1 MDAVTR
7 IERTLSASLDR
18 VAPLDGA
25 PPLDTPCHLDT
36 KNPCG
41 PPLLGAAMRQAVF
54 PRGARIR
61 PRLCLAVAAAC
72 GEDDP
77 ADAEGAAAAIEFMH
91 CASLVHDDLP
101 CFDNA
106 DTRRGR
112 PTMHRAY
119 GQPLAVLAGDAL
131 IVLSFQTIA
140 WGTVRSPGRLA
151 PLILTLTDAT
161 RMPSGIAAGQ
171 AWECEPSI
179 DLGQYQ
185 RAKTGALFAAATIAG
200 AAAAGAEPSL
210 WRELGESLGEAYQ
223 VADDIADVLS
233 GEAELGKP
241 AGQDEA
247 LGRPNATLAMG
258 IDGAMRHLEALAAA
272 AADSIPPCPGSSAL
286 KALTLSE
293 ARRLLP
299 KDLSQRAA

>member
-1 MDAVTR
+1 MDAVSR

-18 VAPLDGA
+18 VDCSG
-25 PPLDTPCHLDT
+25 
-36 KNPCG
+36 G
-41 PPLLGAAMRQAVF
+41 PPLLGAAMRHAVF

-72 GEDDP
+72 GEDEP
-77 ADAEGAAAAIEFMH
+77 GSAEGAAAAIEFMH

-101 CFDNA
+101 AFDNA

-112 PTMHRAY
+112 PSVHRAY
-119 GQPLAVLAGDAL
+119 GEPLAVLAGDAL

-140 WGTVRSPGRLA
+140 WGAMGVPARLGG
-151 PLILTLTDAT
+151 LILTLAAAT
-161 RMPSGIAAGQ
+161 GMPSGIAAGQ
-171 AWECEPSI
+171 AWECEPTI

-185 RAKTGALFAAATIAG
+185 RAKTGALFAAATALG
-200 AAAAGAEPSL
+200 AAASGADPQA
-210 WRELGESLGEAYQ
+210 WRELGEFLGEAYQ

-233 GEAELGKP
+233 GEADDLGKP
-241 AGQDEA
+241 TGQDLA
-247 LGRPNATLAMG
+247 LGRPNAALAMG
-258 IDGAMRHLEALAAA
+258 VDGAMRHLESLAAA
-272 AADSIPPCPGSSAL
+272 AADSVPPCPGSAAL

>member
-18 VAPLDGA
+18 ACCSD
-25 PPLDTPCHLDT
+25 
-36 KNPCG
+36 G
-41 PPLLGAAMRQAVF
+41 PPLLAAAMRHAVF

-61 PRLCLAVAAAC
+61 PRLCLAVADAC

-77 ADAEGAAAAIEFMH
+77 AIAEGAAAAIEFMH
-91 CASLVHDDLP
+91 CASLIHDDLP

-112 PTMHRAY
+112 PSVHRAF

-140 WGTVRSPGRLA
+140 RGAARHAMRL
-151 PLILTLTDAT
+151 PSLILAMAT
-161 RMPSGIAAGQ
+161 ATGMPSGIAAGQ
-171 AWECEPSI
+171 AWECEPMI
-179 DLGQYQ
+179 DLGLYQ
-185 RAKTGALFAAATIAG
+185 RSKTGALFAAATVLG
-200 AAAAGAEPSL
+200 AAASGAEPEP
-210 WRELGESLGEAYQ
+210 WRQLGEKLGEAYQ

-233 GEAELGKP
+233 DEADLGKP
-241 AGQDEA
+241 TGQDKA
-247 LGRPNATLAMG
+247 LGRPNVVLAMG
-258 IDGAMRHLEALAAA
+258 IDGAMLHLERLAAA
-272 AADSIPPCPGSSAL
+272 AADSIPPCPGSAAL

-299 KDLSQRAA
+299 KDTSQRAA